1 MLPFFDRCVAY
12 VFDVPEDFE
21 LVSACGS
28 RPGLLCEWIFDQTG
42 SDAAA
47 RIASWLVDRP
57 LRIALII
64 LAAWVIKRIV
74 NRAIDRFVRRL
85 TENSNTH
92 APTPALPDDVSSVAG
107 RRALREHTLA
117 ARAKQ
122 RAVTIG
128 TVLQSTTG
136 LVIFL
141 VTGLLVLSELDLN
154 LAPLIAG
161 AGIAGLAI
169 GFGAQSMVKD
179 FLAGVFILF
188 EDQFGVGDIVDTGL
202 ATGKVEEVSLR
213 TTRLRD
219 QAGTLWIVPNGEIHR
234 VGNTSQLWSNAVI
247 DVEIAYD
254 TNIDYAISVIKDT
267 LDKIWQEQ
275 DPDATVIAE
284 PNVLGVD
291 RLGDSSVVI
300 RAVVKC
306 EPAEQWGMGRIARK
320 RIKEALDEAGIEIP
334 FPQRTIWIKAES
346 DAQPIG

>member
-1 MLPFFDRCVAY
+1 M
-12 VFDVPEDFE
+12 VPEDLDLE
-21 LVSACGS
+21 SACGS
-28 RPGLLCEWIFDQTG
+28 RPGLLCEWLFERTE
-42 SDAAA
+42 SDSAA
-47 RIASWLVDRP
+47 RIATWLVDRP

-64 LAAWVIKRIV
+64 TSAMIIRWLLR
-74 NRAIDRFVRRL
+74 RAIDRFVKRL
-85 TENSNTH
+85 TEDDDSS
-92 APTPALPDDVSSVAG
+92 APPPAIPEDVSSVAG
-107 RRALREHTLA
+107 RRALREHKLA
-117 ARAKQ
+117 SRSKQ
-122 RAVTIG
+122 RSITIG
-128 TVLQSTTG
+128 AVLQSTVG
-136 LVIFL
+136 LVLFL

-219 QAGTLWIVPNGEIHR
+219 QSGTLWIVPNGEIHR

-254 TNIDYAISVIKDT
+254 TNIDYAISVIKKT
-267 LDKIWQEQ
+267 LDQIWEEQ
-275 DPDATVIAE
+275 DPAATVIAE
-284 PNVLGVD
+284 PTVLGVD

-320 RIKEALDEAGIEIP
+320 RLKEALDEAGIEIP
-334 FPQRTIWIKAES
+334 FPQRTIWIKTDS